1 MPSFIFIQGEQM
13 TRQNEISEQLTEG
26 LLQQEKE
33 KWQVVEQLRMELD
46 TAQKAFAEA
55 RKKIPTLEQR
65 LSLKTALRDKVLSEV
80 MELENEIAL
89 SEQTVSR
96 ESNTSF
102 SRIEGIK
109 RELTRAEFYARTFI
123 ETKVKELTQ

>member
-33 KWQVVEQLRMELD
+33 KWQVVEQLKMELD

-55 RKKIPTLEQR
+55 RKKIPILEQR

>member
-1 MPSFIFIQGEQM
+1 M

-55 RKKIPTLEQR
+55 RKKIPILEQR